1 VGFKVN
7 YNIYDAAVL
16 LQKRRA
22 GEFHADSMAG
32 AYRFDP
38 DGLFARN
45 VLSTAPST
53 QQSSRFHNDKADKLI
68 LEARQTADKKQRL
81 ELYGEVENIINTELP
96 MLYTH
101 HLTLL
106 EAGAMNLKN
115 YQPAISGA
123 PSTKGAG
130 LRVAWMA

>member
-1 VGFKVN
+1 QQTGELVQAMWSEVGFKVN

-22 GEFHADSMAG
+22 GEFHADSTAG
-32 AYRFDP
+32 SYRFDP
-38 DGLFARN
+38 DGWFSRQ
-45 VLSTAPST
+45 VLSTAAST
-53 QQSSRFHNDKADKLI
+53 KETSRFRHVQADQLI

-81 ELYGEVENIINTELP
+81 ALYGEVENIVNTELP

-106 EAGAMNLKN
+106 QAGAMNLNN
-115 YQPAISGA
+115 YQ
-123 PSTKGAG
+123 
-130 LRVAWMA
+130 